1 MERLAW
7 FGTPVL
13 MTVLLHLILFAAFT
27 LNFSAPQTVTA
38 RIIKPIAIQ
47 AQLVSANALMPK
59 TKPTAKPLK
68 KKPAKPKPTAKPQ
81 ASIDKPPSPVMQA
94 PAKIEPEPVAKP
106 DSKAQEASLN
116 SQSLK
121 DVEAALAMERL
132 SQEGIQGSPSD
143 TVAALVQRA
152 VINRWTRPPSARN
165 GMRAVIEIALV
176 PTGDVVGVTVL
187 TSSGNTAFDRSAV
200 NAIEKA
206 ARFPEVQQLER
217 GLFERDFRRFQLIFR
232 PEDLRY

>member
-13 MTVLLHLILFAAFT
+13 MTFLLHLILFAAFA

-47 AQLVSANALMPK
+47 AQLVSADALRPK
-59 TKPTAKPLK
+59 KKSAVKPRE

-187 TSSGNTAFDRSAV
+187 TSSGNTSFDRSAV

>member
-47 AQLVSANALMPK
+47 AQLVSADALRPK
-59 TKPTAKPLK
+59 KKSAVKPRE

-187 TSSGNTAFDRSAV
+187 TSSGNTSFDRSAV